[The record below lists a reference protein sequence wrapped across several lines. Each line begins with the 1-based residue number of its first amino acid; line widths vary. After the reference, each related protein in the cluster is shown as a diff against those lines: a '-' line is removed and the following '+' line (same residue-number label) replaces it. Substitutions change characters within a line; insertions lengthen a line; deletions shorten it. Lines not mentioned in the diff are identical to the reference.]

1 MDLSFWRKIVV
12 LAAVFQ
18 VSAAYSS
25 TTIPPPCPKY
35 PPRACISNSGCSQVK
50 GQVCVGE
57 EGSRFCRKCL
67 CNKHSE
73 CNVQGNSL
81 TCSCSEGY
89 TGEYCECPPVQP
101 VTGCADPYLVH
112 TTECTQFSNETED
125 FLIFNNTQLTAV
137 FLMENTAHEEKLD
150 CKQHCLNHQCQIY
163 QWNTETHYCALFRFN
178 ETDISAYSLNQLFH
192 KFNGMQSYEVSIR
205 KCVHC

>member
-101 VTGCADPYLVH
+101 VTGCTDPYVVN
-112 TTECTQFSNETED
+112 TNNCTEFSNSAED
-125 FLIFNNTQLTAV
+125 FLTI
-137 FLMENTAHEEKLD
+137 ENVDMTHVEFQQNSFQEYENESACREICISNPCQFYKWEETSHTCSMVTPTKTL
-150 CKQHCLNHQCQIY
+150 KEMLSKVEIQPNIRL
-163 QWNTETHYCALFRFN
+163 
-178 ETDISAYSLNQLFH
+178 
-192 KFNGMQSYEVSIR
+192 GIR
-205 KCVHC
+205 KCNHC